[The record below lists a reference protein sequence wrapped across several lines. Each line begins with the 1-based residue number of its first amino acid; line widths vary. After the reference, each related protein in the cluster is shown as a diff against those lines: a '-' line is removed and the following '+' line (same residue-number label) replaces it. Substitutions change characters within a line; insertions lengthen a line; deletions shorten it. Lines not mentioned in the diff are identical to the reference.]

1 MAGTHEGYNLGVV
14 RANFAQVE
22 EARKATNALYAAL
35 GQVEKR
41 ANNMHMNGNLPREIN
56 HIDTVTASYIRRLES
71 EGKTYEANQ
80 QKVKAYKG
88 AISELS
94 NKQNE
99 LRSAL
104 DKAKDAASRNSD
116 AYRTQRI
123 RFNENVA
130 EINRYK
136 AGLRSVNEEMRKANP
151 NFWDEVKSH
160 LHSTNTEAEKTHSLF
175 KTIFSAN
182 LVSNAVTGGF
192 NLVRNNI
199 GGMIRSAHEYNVQ
212 QQTMNATWLT
222 LTGNAHK
229 GKAMVDQIDSMAAAA
244 QNDTKMVDTLSQ
256 KFYAIN
262 KSPQQTAQITKSV
275 LTLQD
280 AFGATDAS
288 VENFGTQFSQMMAN
302 QKVSAQDMMSFVNVF
317 PEYRMQLLKTVEK
330 QQHTKLSMKQMNA
343 EMSKGKISSK
353 VAIEALEQMAHHY
366 KNATGNFTK
375 TIPGMIRTVKSQMP
389 RLMSAFDR
397 PFTKV
402 ENPILKQV
410 SDWSTSSK
418 TRKAFSHLGSVVS
431 HGMNRV
437 MNTAFSS
444 GGRRQTTVGQVLNSG
459 IYKAAAATK
468 KLFNYLAIHGK
479 DIKTIGKSVLSIAG
493 TIGKGV
499 WKDFSAIAINIG
511 KAFGL
516 IGKNA
521 DKNGGTLRALAQGLN
536 NLSKNKT
543 ALKAISDYIVLVA
556 STKGIKNVTSPLINL
571 GTKGA
576 HTFQAVRGISRGLS
590 GIADANK
597 IKKMGELETHFFN
610 IGKGARDAA
619 KAIGA
624 FSKKIGISS
633 LFGGKAAA
641 KAGPQAVL
649 DATAK
654 GNRKWFTAP
663 LESIRHAGGFRN
675 LTAAGKIANGA
686 AGVGVALDAGSQF
699 VNAYKDRHNA
709 DKRSRDIG
717 QGIGSAIGGGIGM
730 YFGGPLGAALG
741 AKIGGFIGKWG
752 GEGVNQFTK
761 GWQRQGKNQKPQN
774 WVQWLGFQAH
784 NSLDFF
790 VGLGKKAVTAVGK
803 GLNSAKSFVKKN
815 SKELALTAVSPMLGI
830 PALLYKNNPK
840 VKKWADGVGKTISAN
855 WHNGVKGVGKW
866 IKSIPSNLG
875 KTGKGIKN
883 WATQTGNNIH
893 KGWNKGIKASHN
905 FFKNLPKNTRNF
917 VKSTQRSMSKF
928 DRSVQRGFT
937 GAYKKA
943 RGKVHAFGKW
953 YGKTWSG
960 IFRTVNNNRYVKAF
974 KKGRLFQTAFKDM
987 KSRWNGFSKW
997 FGKGWNSFWKKTK
1010 KWAQN
1015 SWNGI
1020 KHNWNSFWGAIPKQW
1035 NSFKKSF
1042 GKGWNS
1048 FWGGIGKTFSNIV
1061 KGIEKVWNDSIGGII
1076 KAWNGFT
1083 GKLGAFG
1090 KWAKNSWTGTK
1101 NNVKGFAN
1109 DINYAFGG
1117 SKHKY
1122 KYDKFAHANGGTMHT
1137 THGALVGEAGP
1148 ELAYKPYANHVRLL
1162 GANGP
1167 QFTKVQSGEHILNAR
1182 DTAKVLNGGL
1192 GNGLTLKGYA
1202 SGTDKLGKTSKKV
1215 TNDYKQIAD
1224 KSSKQLNSL
1233 SKKSQNVW
1241 NKITRQTGKDS
1252 SKTRK
1257 RAVSDYADMHKGIV
1271 KQMDKTHD
1279 RVISLSESTAKGFGK
1294 ALGKTKGYAK
1304 DAMSDMIGQVNK
1316 GISGIDKVLG
1326 QFGGNTSV
1334 IKPVK
1339 FATGTDANGRLTENT
1354 LAMVND
1360 AQTGPRQEALVS
1372 DKNELFLPRGNN
1384 VTMML
1389 PKGWGVLNGTQTQQ
1403 VAKSAG
1409 VKHFAKG
1416 SGLSHSA
1423 LRKLAEK
1430 AGASP
1435 AQSFK
1440 EMYLDKLK
1448 PSGSNLKRGSIGLA
1462 QNSSQHFGNP
1472 WFNAMWTVINDAIG
1486 GGAGKGGSREAFLK
1500 YAESTFTGVPY
1511 LRGAAS
1517 KTLSDCSG
1525 MIMQAL
1531 RHFGINIGR
1540 TTVAMQE
1547 SSGVQ
1552 YLGKSL
1558 SKTLP
1563 GDLVIFGHG
1572 TGAAGHVGI
1581 IKNPRTGTMFNET
1594 PPHARVTSIADDK
1607 GMGYGYYRVRGLHN
1621 ASQSKKHAQAN
1632 KSLITLAKRELGS
1645 SAIKWIK
1652 DKLGDDFGSLGSFS
1666 IGGDLRDRA
1675 RALAG
1680 GLKKLDPRAT
1690 RNGIAAVLGNWNF
1703 ESGGLNPGAVNS
1715 GGGASGLG
1723 QWLGGRKTNL
1733 MAFARRKGK
1742 SWKNPAVQLEFAVRG
1757 EGSDSAILRHVLEG
1771 HGSVASLANMFS
1783 AQWERGGYN
1792 AQHVKGAMEV
1802 RKVLGF
1808 AKGGKPKAHTPF
1820 IAGERGPEL
1829 ITADGPVKVDTHE
1842 QTKHKLSDLVNLV
1855 DPKINRP
1862 THRNNSAPII
1872 NINFNGPIG
1881 GSIEDAKRIAEI
1893 VKREITQYLVNIG
1906 DEFGTDPSLY

>member
-1 MAGTHEGYNLGVV
+1 MADAHEGMSLSLK
-14 RANFAQVE
+14 ANFTQVN
-22 EARKATNALYAAL
+22 EAKKATQALNSAFGEL
-35 GQVEKR
+35 QRR
-41 ANNMHMNGNLPREIN
+41 ANNLHMSANFPREIN
-56 HIDTVTASYIRRLES
+56 HIDTVTASYVKRLES

-80 QKVKAYKG
+80 QKVKAYQG
-88 AISELS
+88 AIGKLS
-94 NKQNE
+94 AEQSR
-99 LRSAL
+99 LQSAL
-104 DKAKDAASRNSD
+104 NRTTSSTDKASD
-116 AYRTQRI
+116 AYRNQQIKLNQTT
-123 RFNENVA
+123 A
-130 EINRYK
+130 EINKFK
-136 AGLRSVNEEMRKANP
+136 AGIKSAQSEMERIHPTGFNRWVKGANDVTKATSTMKNKLHSAWDSIRGGATVAAAGIGAVGAAAFSGAKQSAAIQQRYREINNLAVLGGEKQKEVTKSVTEMQRQGRDMSIKYGTSQQKIAEGYEDLIKRGYTTKQALGALQTELQASVASGDDFKDVTTVSSQVLEAFGMKADSTKTMLKNTKEVVNELAYSADATSTGFGDLGVAMSYVGEAAHTNSISLSETASALGVLSNHGMESDKAGTNLRGTINGLTNQINKIGKKNSIFTQLGITKSEMLDAHGNIKSLSHDMGVLYKHVQEHSKGGSQTNGFFRSIFGTTAMNGALTLAKYSSEVSKLDKNTQHYGKTGTYVAQLAKKNMATAQGNMASAKRSLDVFKMTLGNALLPALNQASNALAKFLLSKDGKKFQKDVGGPVAKVANGLVKLIK
-151 NFWDEVKSH
+151 WTATHKREVKWIGYSI
-160 LHSTNTEAEKTHSLF
+160 LAGYSISKGLKFISFLGQVKKGLEAIKAIKFVGGLF
-175 KTIFSAN
+175 GK
-182 LVSNAVTGGF
+182 VTGG
-192 NLVRNNI
+192 
-199 GGMIRSAHEYNVQ
+199 E
-212 QQTMNATWLT
+212 
-222 LTGNAHK
+222 
-229 GKAMVDQIDSMAAAA
+229 KA
-244 QNDTKMVDTLSQ
+244 
-256 KFYAIN
+256 
-262 KSPQQTAQITKSV
+262 
-275 LTLQD
+275 
-280 AFGATDAS
+280 
-288 VENFGTQFSQMMAN
+288 
-302 QKVSAQDMMSFVNVF
+302 
-317 PEYRMQLLKTVEK
+317 
-330 QQHTKLSMKQMNA
+330 
-343 EMSKGKISSK
+343 
-353 VAIEALEQMAHHY
+353 
-366 KNATGNFTK
+366 
-375 TIPGMIRTVKSQMP
+375 
-389 RLMSAFDR
+389 
-397 PFTKV
+397 
-402 ENPILKQV
+402 
-410 SDWSTSSK
+410 
-418 TRKAFSHLGSVVS
+418 
-431 HGMNRV
+431 
-437 MNTAFSS
+437 
-444 GGRRQTTVGQVLNSG
+444 
-459 IYKAAAATK
+459 
-468 KLFNYLAIHGK
+468 
-479 DIKTIGKSVLSIAG
+479 AG
-493 TIGKGV
+493 TITKLGGALPKGRGGAGILTGALQ
-499 WKDFSAIAINIG
+499 SA
-511 KAFGL
+511 K
-516 IGKNA
+516 
-521 DKNGGTLRALAQGLN
+521 
-536 NLSKNKT
+536 S
-543 ALKAISDYIVLVA
+543 
-556 STKGIKNVTSPLINL
+556 
-571 GTKGA
+571 
-576 HTFQAVRGISRGLS
+576 
-590 GIADANK
+590 
-597 IKKMGELETHFFN
+597 
-610 IGKGARDAA
+610 
-619 KAIGA
+619 
-624 FSKKIGISS
+624 
-633 LFGGKAAA
+633 
-641 KAGPQAVL
+641 
-649 DATAK
+649 
-654 GNRKWFTAP
+654 
-663 LESIRHAGGFRN
+663 AGGFKK
-675 LTAAGKIANGA
+675 LSTAGKLANGA

-709 DKRSRDIG
+709 DKRSQDIG

-928 DRSVQRGFT
+928 GRSVQRGFT

-974 KKGRLFQTAFKDM
+974 KKGQLFQTAFKDM
-987 KSRWNGFSKW
+987 KYRWNGFSKW
-997 FGKGWNSFWKKTK
+997 FGKGWNSFWKQTK
-1010 KWAQN
+1010 KWATS
-1015 SWNGI
+1015 SWNGT
-1020 KHNWNSFWGAIPKQW
+1020 KRNWNSFWGAMPRKW
-1035 NSFKKSF
+1035 NAFKKSF

-1048 FWGGIGKTFSNIV
+1048 FWGGVGSTFSNIV
-1061 KGIEKVWNDSIGGII
+1061 KGIEKAWNNSIGGII
-1076 KAWNGFT
+1076 KAWKGFT

-1090 KWAKNSWTGTK
+1090 KWAQNSWTGTK

-1137 THGALVGEAGP
+1137 SHGALVGEAGP
-1148 ELAYKPYANHVRLL
+1148 ELAYKPYANNVRLL

-1167 QFTKVQSGEHILNAR
+1167 QFTKVHAGEHILNAR

-1202 SGTDKLGKTSKKV
+1202 NGTDKLGKTSKKV

-1224 KSSKQLNSL
+1224 KSSKSLNSL
-1233 SKKSQNVW
+1233 SKKSSSTW

-1257 RAVSDYADMHKGIV
+1257 RAISDYSDMHKGIV

-1279 RVISLSESTAKGFGK
+1279 GVISLSESTAKGFGK
-1294 ALGKTKGYAK
+1294 ALGKTKGYAR
-1304 DAMSDMIGQVNK
+1304 DAMSDSIGEINK
-1316 GISGIDKVLG
+1316 GITGIDKVLG

-1430 AGASP
+1430 AGANP

-1472 WFNAMWTVINDAIG
+1472 WSNAMWTVINDAIG
-1486 GGAGKGGSREAFLK
+1486 GANGKGGTREAFLK
-1500 YAESTFTGVPY
+1500 YAERTFSGVPY
-1511 LRGAAS
+1511 QMGAAS
-1517 KTLSDCSG
+1517 KKLSDCSG
-1525 MIMQAL
+1525 MVSQAL
-1531 RHFGINIGR
+1531 EHFGINIGR
-1540 TTVAMQE
+1540 TTVAMQS

-1558 SKTLP
+1558 SKTIP

-1581 IKNPRTGTMFNET
+1581 IKNPHTGTMFNET

-1621 ASQSKKHAQAN
+1621 ASQSKKQAVAD
-1632 KSLITLAKRELGS
+1632 KRLISLAKQELGHH
-1645 SAIKWIK
+1645 AISWIK
-1652 DKLGDDFGSLGSFS
+1652 KNLSDDLGSLGSFS
-1666 IGGDLRDRA
+1666 IGGDLAQRA
-1675 RALAG
+1675 KALAA
-1680 GLKKLDPRAT
+1680 GLRKLDPNAT
-1690 RNGIAAVLGNWNF
+1690 KNGIAAILGNWNF
-1703 ESGGLNPGAVNS
+1703 ESGGLNPGAVNP

-1723 QWLGGRKTNL
+1723 QWLGGRKANL
-1733 MAFARRKGK
+1733 IAYARRHGT
-1742 SWKNPAVQLEFAVRG
+1742 SWKNAGTQLSFAVKG
-1757 EGSDSAILRHVLEG
+1757 EGSDSAILRSILEG
-1771 HGSVASLANMFS
+1771 SGSVASLANKFS
-1783 AQWERGGYN
+1783 AEWERGGYN
-1792 AQHVKGAMEV
+1792 AQHVRGAMEI
-1802 RKVLGF
+1802 RKALGY
-1808 AKGGKPKAHTPF
+1808 AKGGRPKAHTPF

-1829 ITADGPVKVDTHE
+1829 ITADGPVKVDSHE
-1842 QTKHKLSDLVNLV
+1842 QTKRKVSDLAQMFKF
-1855 DPKINRP
+1855 PKINRP
-1862 THRNNSAPII
+1862 TRSNGSAPVI
-1872 NINFNGPIG
+1872 NINFNGPIYG
-1881 GSIEDAKRIAEI
+1881 TREDAKRIAEL
-1893 VKREITQYLVNIG
+1893 VRREINKVLVNIG

>member
-1 MAGTHEGYNLGVV
+1 MAGTHEGYNLGV

-35 GQVEKR
+35 GQVERR
-41 ANNMHMNGNLPREIN
+41 ANNMHMNGNLPKEIN

-624 FSKKIGISS
+624 FSKKIGIPS

-709 DKRSRDIG
+709 DKRSQDIG

-730 YFGGPLGAALG
+730 YFGGPLGAMVGSQLG
-741 AKIGGFIGKWG
+741 KVAGKWG
-752 GEGVNQFTK
+752 GTAVNNFTK
-761 GWQRQGKNQKPQN
+761 GWQKHKPPKNF
-774 WVQWLGFQAH
+774 W
-784 NSLDFF
+784 SM
-790 VGLGKKAVTAVGK
+790 
-803 GLNSAKSFVKKN
+803 
-815 SKELALTAVSPMLGI
+815 E
-830 PALLYKNNPK
+830 
-840 VKKWADGVGKTISAN
+840 
-855 WHNGVKGVGKW
+855 
-866 IKSIPSNLG
+866 NLG
-875 KTGKGIKN
+875 WSTHNMFKNLPSALNKTGKRIKS
-883 WATQTGNNIH
+883 WASGVGRNIH
-893 KGWNKGIKASHN
+893 KGWDKGMKASHS
-905 FFKNLPKNTRNF
+905 FFKNLPKN
-917 VKSTQRSMSKF
+917 MSQTGKAL
-928 DRSVQRGFT
+928 QRGWNQT
-937 GAYKKA
+937 WKK
-943 RGKVHAFGKW
+943 
-953 YGKTWSG
+953 
-960 IFRTVNNNRYVKAF
+960 VNNNRYVKAF
-974 KKGRLFQTAFKDM
+974 KQGEFIQTASKDIQ
-987 KSRWNGFSKW
+987 SRWKSFSTDFGKKW
-997 FGKGWNSFWKKTK
+997 NAGWKSFNNARYVKAFKKGEFFSTALKDIQSRWKSFSTDFGKKWNDFWDRLSKGWN
-1010 KWAQN
+1010 N
-1015 SWNGI
+1015 
-1020 KHNWNSFWGAIPKQW
+1020 FWGKAGDIR
-1035 NSFKKSF
+1035 
-1042 GKGWNS
+1042 
-1048 FWGGIGKTFSNIV
+1048 
-1061 KGIEKVWNDSIGGII
+1061 KGI
-1076 KAWNGFT
+1076 T
-1083 GKLGAFG
+1083 
-1090 KWAKNSWTGTK
+1090 
-1101 NNVKGFAN
+1101 NNIKGFAN
-1109 DINYAFGG
+1109 SIAYGTG
-1117 SKHKY
+1117 HSKHTFKY
-1122 KYDKFAHANGGTMHT
+1122 EKIKSHANGGAMHS

-1167 QFTKVQSGEHILNAR
+1167 QFTKVHAGEHILNAR

-1224 KSSKQLNSL
+1224 KSSKSLNSL
-1233 SKKSQNVW
+1233 SKKSSSTW

-1257 RAVSDYADMHKGIV
+1257 RAISDYSDMHKGIV

-1279 RVISLSESTAKGFGK
+1279 GVISLSESTAKGFGK
-1294 ALGKTKGYAK
+1294 ALDKTKGYAR
-1304 DAMSDMIGQVNK
+1304 DAMSDSIGEINK
-1316 GISGIDKVLG
+1316 GITGIDKVLG

-1354 LAMVND
+1354 LAMIND

-1430 AGASP
+1430 AGANP

-1472 WFNAMWTVINDAIG
+1472 WSNAMWTVINNAIG
-1486 GGAGKGGSREAFLK
+1486 GGDGKGGTREAFLK
-1500 YAESTFTGVPY
+1500 YAERTFSGVPY
-1511 LRGAAS
+1511 QMGAAS
-1517 KTLSDCSG
+1517 KKLSDCSG
-1525 MIMQAL
+1525 MVSQAL
-1531 RHFGINIGR
+1531 EHFGINIGR
-1540 TTVAMQE
+1540 TTVAMQS

-1558 SKTLP
+1558 SKTIP

-1581 IKNPRTGTMFNET
+1581 IKNPHTGTMFNET

-1621 ASQSKKHAQAN
+1621 ASQSKKQAVAD
-1632 KSLITLAKRELGS
+1632 KRLISLAKQELGHH
-1645 SAIKWIK
+1645 AISWIK
-1652 DKLGDDFGSLGSFS
+1652 KNLSDDLGSLGSFS
-1666 IGGDLRDRA
+1666 IGGDLAQRA
-1675 RALAG
+1675 KALAA
-1680 GLKKLDPRAT
+1680 GLRKLDPNAT
-1690 RNGIAAVLGNWNF
+1690 KNGIAAILGNWNF
-1703 ESGGLNPGAVNS
+1703 ESGGLNPSAVNP

-1723 QWLGGRKTNL
+1723 QWLGGRKANL
-1733 MAFARRKGK
+1733 IAYARRHGT
-1742 SWKNPAVQLEFAVRG
+1742 SWKNAGTQLSFAVKG
-1757 EGSDSAILRHVLEG
+1757 EGSDSAILRSILEG
-1771 HGSVASLANMFS
+1771 SGSVASLANKFS
-1783 AQWERGGYN
+1783 AEWERGGYN
-1792 AQHVKGAMEV
+1792 AQHVRGAMEI
-1802 RKVLGF
+1802 RKALGY
-1808 AKGGKPKAHTPF
+1808 AKGGRPKAHTPF

-1829 ITADGPVKVDTHE
+1829 ITADGPVKVDSHE
-1842 QTKHKLSDLVNLV
+1842 QTKRKVSDLAQMFKF
-1855 DPKINRP
+1855 PKINRP
-1862 THRNNSAPII
+1862 TRSNGSAPVI
-1872 NINFNGPIG
+1872 NINFNGPIYG
-1881 GSIEDAKRIAEI
+1881 TREDAKRIAEL
-1893 VKREITQYLVNIG
+1893 VRREINKVLVNIG